1 MMGMRRS
8 RGGLNLMDKILAVWE
23 AFGIWQVIYTSMNH
37 KKQDFSYMIALA
49 QVSEVMV

>member
-1 MMGMRRS
+1 MLGMRRS

-37 KKQDFSYMIALA
+37 KRQGFSYMIALA
-49 QVSEVMV
+49 QVSKVMV

>member
-1 MMGMRRS
+1 MLGIRRS
-8 RGGLNLMDKILAVWE
+8 RGGLNLMDFLAVWE

-37 KKQDFSYMIALA
+37 KKQGFSYVIALA